1 MAGYQPI
8 EAHSPYRPIPPRKQ
22 HDKETEDILYEFGK
36 EIEKDML
43 KKTQIEE
50 DSQRLHEIV
59 LALIAQLPF
68 VDAHTNML
76 DLDELPIIAKRI
88 LDAEK
93 EQFK

>member
-8 EAHSPYRPIPPRKQ
+8 EAHSPYRPVPPRKQ
-22 HDKETEDILYEFGK
+22 HDKETEDILYEWGQ
-36 EIEKDML
+36 EVEKDMR
-43 KKTQIEE
+43 KKAQIEE

-68 VDAHTNML
+68 LSEAMESI
-76 DLDELPIIAKRI
+76 DELPIIAKRI

>member
-1 MAGYQPI
+1 MAGYQPV

-22 HDKETEDILYEFGK
+22 HDKETEDILYEWGK
-36 EIEKDML
+36 EVEKDML
-43 KKTQIEE
+43 KKAQVEE
-50 DSQRLHEIV
+50 DSQRLHEIT

-68 VDAHTNML
+68 LSEAMESI
-76 DLDELPIIAKRI
+76 DELPIIAKRI

>member
-8 EAHSPYRPIPPRKQ
+8 EAHSPYRPRPPRKQ
-22 HDKETEDILYEFGK
+22 HDKETEDILYEWGK
-36 EIEKDML
+36 EVEKDML
-43 KKTQIEE
+43 KKAQIEE

-68 VDAHTNML
+68 LSEAMESI
-76 DLDELPIIAKRI
+76 DELPIIAKRI

>member
-22 HDKETEDILYEFGK
+22 HDKETEDILYEWGK
-36 EIEKDML
+36 EVEKDML
-43 KKTQIEE
+43 KKARVEE
-50 DSQRLHEIV
+50 DSQRLHEIT

-68 VDAHTNML
+68 LSEAMESI
-76 DLDELPIIAKRI
+76 DELPIIAKRI

>member
-8 EAHSPYRPIPPRKQ
+8 EAHSPYRPMPPRKQ
-22 HDKETEDILYEFGK
+22 HDKETEDILYEWGK
-36 EIEKDML
+36 EVEKDML
-43 KKTQIEE
+43 KKAQIEE

-68 VDAHTNML
+68 LSEAMESI
-76 DLDELPIIAKRI
+76 DELPIIAKRI

>member
-8 EAHSPYRPIPPRKQ
+8 EAHSPYRPVPPRKQ
-22 HDKETEDILYEFGK
+22 HDKETEDILYEWGK
-36 EIEKDML
+36 EVEKDML
-43 KKTQIEE
+43 KKSQIEE

-59 LALIAQLPF
+59 LALIAQLPLLNE
-68 VDAHTNML
+68 AL
-76 DLDELPIIAKRI
+76 ESIDELPIIAKRI

>member
-8 EAHSPYRPIPPRKQ
+8 EAHSPYRPLPPRKQ
-22 HDKETEDILYEFGK
+22 HGKETEDILYEWGK
-36 EIEKDML
+36 EVEKDML
-43 KKTQIEE
+43 KKAQIEE

-68 VDAHTNML
+68 LSEAMESI
-76 DLDELPIIAKRI
+76 DELPIIAKRI

>member
-8 EAHSPYRPIPPRKQ
+8 EAHSPYRPLPPRKQ
-22 HDKETEDILYEFGK
+22 HDKETEDILYEWGK
-36 EIEKDML
+36 EVEKDML

-50 DSQRLHEIV
+50 YSQRLHEIT

-68 VDAHTNML
+68 LSEAMESI
-76 DLDELPIIAKRI
+76 DELPIIAKRI

>member
-8 EAHSPYRPIPPRKQ
+8 EAHSPYRPVPPRKQ
-22 HDKETEDILYEFGK
+22 HDKETEDILYEWGK
-36 EIEKDML
+36 EVEKDML
-43 KKTQIEE
+43 KKAQIEE
-50 DSQRLHEIV
+50 DSQRLHEIT

-68 VDAHTNML
+68 LSEAIESI
-76 DLDELPIIAKRI
+76 DELPIIAKRI

>member
-22 HDKETEDILYEFGK
+22 HDRETEDILYEWGK
-36 EIEKDML
+36 EVEKDTL
-43 KKTQIEE
+43 KKAQIEE
-50 DSQRLHEIV
+50 DSQRLHEIT

-68 VDAHTNML
+68 LNEAMESI
-76 DLDELPIIAKRI
+76 DELPIIAKRI

>member
-22 HDKETEDILYEFGK
+22 HDKETEDILYEWGK
-36 EIEKDML
+36 EVEKDML

-50 DSQRLHEIV
+50 DSQRLHEITI
-59 LALIAQLPF
+59 ALIAQLPF
-68 VDAHTNML
+68 LSEAMESI
-76 DLDELPIIAKRI
+76 DELPIIAKRI

>member
-8 EAHSPYRPIPPRKQ
+8 EAHSPYRPLPPRKQ
-22 HDKETEDILYEFGK
+22 HDKETEDILYEWGK
-36 EIEKDML
+36 EVEKDML
-43 KKTQIEE
+43 KKAQIEE

-68 VDAHTNML
+68 LSEAMESI
-76 DLDELPIIAKRI
+76 DELPIIAKRI
-88 LDAEK
+88 LDVEK

>member
-8 EAHSPYRPIPPRKQ
+8 EAHSPYRPLPPRKQ
-22 HDKETEDILYEFGK
+22 HAKETEDILYEWGK
-36 EIEKDML
+36 EVEKDML
-43 KKTQIEE
+43 KKAQIEE

-68 VDAHTNML
+68 LSEAMESI
-76 DLDELPIIAKRI
+76 DELPIIAKRI

>member
-22 HDKETEDILYEFGK
+22 HDKETEDILYEWGK
-36 EIEKDML
+36 EVEKDML
-43 KKTQIEE
+43 KKAQCEE
-50 DSQRLHEIV
+50 DSQRLHEIT

-68 VDAHTNML
+68 LSEAMESI
-76 DLDELPIIAKRI
+76 DELPIIAKRI

>member
-8 EAHSPYRPIPPRKQ
+8 EAHSPYRPVPPRKQ

-36 EIEKDML
+36 EMEKDLL
-43 KKTQIEE
+43 KKAQCEE

-68 VDAHTNML
+68 LSEAMESI
-76 DLDELPIIAKRI
+76 DELPIIAKRI

>member
-8 EAHSPYRPIPPRKQ
+8 EAHSPYRLLPPRKQ
-22 HDKETEDILYEFGK
+22 HDKETEDILYEWGK
-36 EIEKDML
+36 EVEKDML
-43 KKTQIEE
+43 KKAQIEE
-50 DSQRLHEIV
+50 DSQRLHEIT

-68 VDAHTNML
+68 LSEAMESI
-76 DLDELPIIAKRI
+76 DELPIIAKRI

>member
-8 EAHSPYRPIPPRKQ
+8 EAHSPYRPVPPRKQ
-22 HDKETEDILYEFGK
+22 HDKETEDILYEWGK
-36 EIEKDML
+36 EVEKDML
-43 KKTQIEE
+43 KKAQIEE
-50 DSQRLHEIV
+50 DSQRLHEIT

-68 VDAHTNML
+68 LNEAMESI
-76 DLDELPIIAKRI
+76 DELPIIAKRI

>member
-8 EAHSPYRPIPPRKQ
+8 EAHSPYRPLPPRKQ
-22 HDKETEDILYEFGK
+22 HDKETEDILYEWGK
-36 EIEKDML
+36 EVEKDML

-50 DSQRLHEIV
+50 DSQRLHEIT

-68 VDAHTNML
+68 LSEAMESI
-76 DLDELPIIAKRI
+76 DELPIIAKRI

>member
-8 EAHSPYRPIPPRKQ
+8 EAHSSYRPLPPRKQ
-22 HDKETEDILYEFGK
+22 HDKETEDILYEWGK
-36 EIEKDML
+36 EVEKDML
-43 KKTQIEE
+43 KKAQIEE
-50 DSQRLHEIV
+50 DSQRLHEIT

-68 VDAHTNML
+68 LSEAMESI
-76 DLDELPIIAKRI
+76 DELPIIAKRI

>member
-22 HDKETEDILYEFGK
+22 HDKETEDILYEWGK
-36 EIEKDML
+36 EVEKDML
-43 KKTQIEE
+43 KKAQIEE

-68 VDAHTNML
+68 LSEAMESI
-76 DLDELPIIAKRI
+76 DELPIIAKRI
-88 LDAEK
+88 LDAEE

>member
-1 MAGYQPI
+1 MAGYQPV
-8 EAHSPYRPIPPRKQ
+8 EAHSPYRPVPPRKQ
-22 HDKETEDILYEFGK
+22 HDKETEDILYEWGK
-36 EIEKDML
+36 EVEKDML

-50 DSQRLHEIV
+50 DSQRLHEIT

-68 VDAHTNML
+68 LSEAMESIE
-76 DLDELPIIAKRI
+76 ELPIIAKRI

>member
-8 EAHSPYRPIPPRKQ
+8 EAHSPYRPLPPRKQ
-22 HDKETEDILYEFGK
+22 HDKETEDILYEWGK
-36 EIEKDML
+36 EVEKDML
-43 KKTQIEE
+43 NKAQIEE

-68 VDAHTNML
+68 LSEAMESI
-76 DLDELPIIAKRI
+76 DELPIIAKRI

>member
-8 EAHSPYRPIPPRKQ
+8 EAHSPYRPLPPRKQ
-22 HDKETEDILYEFGK
+22 HDKETEDILYEWGK
-36 EIEKDML
+36 EVEKDMM
-43 KKTQIEE
+43 KKAQIEE

-68 VDAHTNML
+68 LSEAMESI
-76 DLDELPIIAKRI
+76 DELPIIAKRI

>member
-1 MAGYQPI
+1 MAGWQPI

-22 HDKETEDILYEFGK
+22 HDKETEDILYEWGK
-36 EIEKDML
+36 EVEKDML
-43 KKTQIEE
+43 KKAQVEE
-50 DSQRLHEIV
+50 DSQRLHEIT

-68 VDAHTNML
+68 LSEAMESI
-76 DLDELPIIAKRI
+76 DELPIIAKRI

>member
-8 EAHSPYRPIPPRKQ
+8 EAHSPYRPVPPRKQ
-22 HDKETEDILYEFGK
+22 HDKETEDILYEWGK
-36 EIEKDML
+36 EVEKDML
-43 KKTQIEE
+43 KKSQIEE

-68 VDAHTNML
+68 LSEAMESI
-76 DLDELPIIAKRI
+76 DELPIIAKRI

>member
-22 HDKETEDILYEFGK
+22 HDKETEDILYEWGK
-36 EIEKDML
+36 EVEKDML
-43 KKTQIEE
+43 KKAQIEE

-68 VDAHTNML
+68 LSEAMESI
-76 DLDELPIIAKRI
+76 DELPIIAKRI

>member
-8 EAHSPYRPIPPRKQ
+8 EAHSPYRPVPPRKQ
-22 HDKETEDILYEFGK
+22 HDKETEDILYEWGK
-36 EIEKDML
+36 EVEKDML
-43 KKTQIEE
+43 KKAQIEE
-50 DSQRLHEIV
+50 DSQRLHEIT

-68 VDAHTNML
+68 LSEAMESI
-76 DLDELPIIAKRI
+76 DELPIIAKRI

>member
-22 HDKETEDILYEFGK
+22 HDKETEDILYEWGK
-36 EIEKDML
+36 EVEKDFL
-43 KKTQIEE
+43 KKAQIEE

-68 VDAHTNML
+68 LSEAMESI
-76 DLDELPIIAKRI
+76 DELPIIAKRI

>member
-8 EAHSPYRPIPPRKQ
+8 EAHSPYHPLPPRKQ
-22 HDKETEDILYEFGK
+22 HDKETEDILYEWGK
-36 EIEKDML
+36 EVEKDML
-43 KKTQIEE
+43 KKAQIEE

-68 VDAHTNML
+68 LSEAMESI
-76 DLDELPIIAKRI
+76 DELPIIAKRI